1 MMVSIIVPC
10 YNEEEALPYFM
21 REIRRTEAELSAAY
35 GCTFEL
41 LFVDDGSK
49 DRTLEVLRSFAR
61 GRGALSLLFQKFWK
75 EAAHVRPACS
85 MRGGSM

>member
-49 DRTLEVLRSFAR
+49 DRTLECC
-61 GRGALSLLFQKFWK
+61 GALPGTGCAISPFPEIL
-75 EAAHVRPACS
+75 ERRRPCTPACS